1 MERVFNCA
9 RVVSDYYVE
18 YHHML
23 GTPKALSTCFTSKKL
38 NGYSNGQSAGN
49 QRLMSKSPKRLYV
62 VRL

>member
-18 YHHML
+18 HHYML
-23 GTPKALSTCFTSKKL
+23 GTPKALSTCFISKKL

-49 QRLMSKSPKRLYV
+49 ENKKV
-62 VRL
+62 